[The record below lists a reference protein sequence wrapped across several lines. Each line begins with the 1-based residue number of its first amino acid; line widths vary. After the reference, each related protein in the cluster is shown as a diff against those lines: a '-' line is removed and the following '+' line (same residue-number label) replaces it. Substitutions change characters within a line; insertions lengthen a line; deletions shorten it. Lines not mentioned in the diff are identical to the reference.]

1 MPASGPGPAVATP
14 PTPGSAP
21 VLAPE
26 PASESAPAL
35 AFKSAPVLAPEPA
48 PALAP
53 GPAPAPAPEVVQMA
67 RWNSGPG
74 GSALRAICADLE
86 NLATLFRSAAD
97 PAADLPW
104 PGLRDACCCLGA
116 DVSMAMTAPSMPD
129 SQAQSLWMEVL
140 AAAQRAAT
148 DLRAGTELRSAAL
161 IYQGNVEIRA
171 AADHLAQMTK
181 RIMAIP
187 SPP

>member
-1 MPASGPGPAVATP
+1 M
-14 PTPGSAP
+14 PGSAP
-21 VLAPE
+21 ETTPALASE
-26 PASESAPAL
+26 SASGLASESAPGL
-35 AFKSAPVLAPEPA
+35 VPE
-48 PALAP
+48 
-53 GPAPAPAPEVVQMA
+53 PAPAPAPTAAAMA

-86 NLATLFRSAAD
+86 NLATLFRAAAE

-104 PGLRDACCCLGA
+104 PSVRDACCCLGA